1 MPIRFM
7 NRKVAEELCEVF
19 GRVDKSTKESE
30 MDGGS
35 FIRVRVILDISV
47 PLCQGRVISLSQGEK
62 G

>member
-1 MPIRFM
+1 M
-7 NRKVAEELCEVF
+7 NRKVAEELCEVV